1 MPRGGKRP
9 GAGRKP
15 KDRTPQGVYETA
27 QQYLEAVVRGSIPA
41 DPARIAA
48 ARVLIQYEN
57 AKTRVPVQSPRPTTL
72 QHKEMLADE
81 EAQRAAFAQKA
92 AKIRAKHTKEQTK

>member
-9 GAGRKP
+9 GAGRPK

-57 AKTRVPVQSPRPTTL
+57 AKTRVPVKSPRPTVL
-72 QHKEMLADE
+72 QHKETLTAE
-81 EAQRAAFAQKA
+81 KAQAEAFEAKA
-92 AKIRAKHTKEQTK
+92 VKIRARHKEKTK